1 MDPAPISPASWS
13 EIGKMLSTLWIVVVF
28 IVIFAANWI
37 LGHNFIPS
45 FVESGH
51 IPRSFQ
57 KARIFFYGAAVTSFG
72 IAVFF
77 FLRVVEFGGVLQDF
91 WADFWI

>member
-28 IVIFAANWI
+28 IILFAANWI

-45 FVESGH
+45 FVASEH
-51 IPRSFQ
+51 IPRSWQ
-57 KARIFFYGAAVTSFG
+57 KARVLFYGAAVVSFG
-72 IAVFF
+72 LALFF
-77 FLRVVEFGGVLQDF
+77 FIRVVGFAGVLQDF
-91 WADFWI
+91 WPDYWI

>member
-28 IVIFAANWI
+28 IVLFAANWI

-45 FVESGH
+45 FVASEH
-51 IPRSFQ
+51 IPRSWQ
-57 KARIFFYGAAVTSFG
+57 KARVLFYGAAAVSFG
-72 IAVFF
+72 LALFF
-77 FLRVVEFGGVLQDF
+77 FIRVVDFAGVLQDF
-91 WADFWI
+91 WADYWI

>member
-28 IVIFAANWI
+28 IILFAANWI

-45 FVESGH
+45 FVASEH
-51 IPRSFQ
+51 IPRSWQ
-57 KARIFFYGAAVTSFG
+57 KARVLFYGAAVVSFG
-72 IAVFF
+72 LALFF
-77 FLRVVEFGGVLQDF
+77 FTRVVGFAGVLQNF
-91 WADFWI
+91 WADYWI